1 MIFLIHFFVKTTQ
14 LVHKNLALGSVCT
27 FQFDELLLY
36 LGGVDA
42 HVFKNFLVLFG
53 KIIYSLHPN
62 LEIFYREHC
71 LFVQLLSFSIEL
83 ADSLV
88 DFIKNIKFVACVEDG
103 ILQFL
108 DLGTAFVLFFFKR
121 FENVLMVYN
130 AVHDGV
136 QHFLHQM
143 SGLGLNVKPKKF
155 KRWVLLAE
163 TLKLGESD
171 CFSLFTFFLLSS
183 VMRRLLTDFSRG
195 SFSFSFLSLSSL
207 SGRPPLSLSRSG
219 DLPFAFLSSLSF
231 LSRLFSL
238 FSVTAASLIA
248 EFEVEPFFIPNCP
261 FLDGLSD
268 PSPSSALFLSEEL
281 LVGIFLELPLSN
293 FFCSL
298 GLSTSES
305 LRFYNCS
312 LSFIFKIKVIQD

>member
-1 MIFLIHFFVKTTQ
+1 MIFLVHFFVKTPQ
-14 LVHKNLALGSVCT
+14 LVHENLALGSVWT

-62 LEIFYREHC
+62 LEIFYRKHC
-71 LFVQLLSFSIEL
+71 LFVQHLSFSIKL

-88 DFIKNIKFVACVEDG
+88 DVIENIKFAAFVEDG
-103 ILQFL
+103 IFQFL
-108 DLGTAFVLFFFKR
+108 DLSTAFVLFFFKR
-121 FENVLMVYN
+121 FENVLMIYN
-130 AVHDGV
+130 PVHDGV

-163 TLKLGESD
+163 ALKLGVSD
-171 CFSLFTFFLLSS
+171 CFTFFLLSS

-195 SFSFSFLSLSSL
+195 SFSFSFLSLSAL

-219 DLPFAFLSSLSF
+219 DLPFAFFSSLSF

-248 EFEVEPFFIPNCP
+248 EFELESFFIPSVP
-261 FLDGLSD
+261 FLVGLSD
-268 PSPSSALFLSEEL
+268 PSPSSALFLFEL
-281 LVGIFLELPLSN
+281 LVGIFLELPWRNL
-293 FFCSL
+293 L
-298 GLSTSES
+298 GLSASES

-312 LSFIFKIKVIQD
+312 LSFIFKIKVIQA